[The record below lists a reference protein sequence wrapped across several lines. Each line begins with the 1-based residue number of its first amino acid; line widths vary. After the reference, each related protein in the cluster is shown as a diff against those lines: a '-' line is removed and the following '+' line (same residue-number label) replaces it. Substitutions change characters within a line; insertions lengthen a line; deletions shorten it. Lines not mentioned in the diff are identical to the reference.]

1 MTTYSIVIP
10 AYNEHEV
17 IQSLCARLK
26 SVLSDIDGAAEVI
39 FVNDGS
45 SDQTSRILDE
55 IVDSDPRFRVVELSR
70 NFGQQIA
77 ICAGLDHAS
86 GDAVIILDADLQ
98 DPPELIPQLIEA
110 WQQGAEIVHA
120 VRQERE
126 GESILKRFCAWVYYR
141 LLNQLSELPI
151 TSDAGDFRL
160 ISRKVLLTIK
170 AMNEHDPFLRGLFS
184 WVGYRQTIV
193 EFNRNG
199 RYAGRSKY
207 TVRKL
212 LRLASSGIFGFS
224 FAPLKVIGF
233 GGGLVFVSGLAIMP
247 FHALPG
253 IVLSS
258 AGLQLCAIGVVG
270 MYLRRILDEVRDRPR
285 YVVAAKKGFPL

>member
-193 EFNRNG
+193 EFTRNG

-233 GGGLVFVSGLAIMP
+233 GGGFVFVSGLAIMP

-253 IVLSS
+253 IVVSS
-258 AGLQLCAIGVVG
+258 TGLQLCAIGIVG

-285 YVVAAKKGFPL
+285 YVIAAKKGFPL